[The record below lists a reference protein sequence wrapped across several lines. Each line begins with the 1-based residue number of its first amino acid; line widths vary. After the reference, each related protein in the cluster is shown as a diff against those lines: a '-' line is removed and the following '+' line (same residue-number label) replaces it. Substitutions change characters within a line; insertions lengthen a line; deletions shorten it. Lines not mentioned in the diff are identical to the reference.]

1 MATKEVNFRLYCPKC
16 QFYPLQETED
26 PCNECLAQGW
36 NEDSTKPVRFK
47 GKEGYA
53 NEAKKEN

>member
-1 MATKEVNFRLYCPKC
+1 MATKEVNFRVYCPKC

-36 NEDSTKPVRFK
+36 NEDSTKPI
-47 GKEGYA
+47 GYKE
-53 NEAKKEN
+53 KERYHGQEEK